1 MHDAVTLAPEGVLPA
16 CSRENIRVLHII
28 HSLLA
33 GGTER
38 QLLELLRGLQKE
50 ECITC
55 EVAVLS
61 TDVHFKEAAQ
71 LAFPIHYL
79 PRRRRY
85 DLSIFPRL
93 NRVVRDFRP
102 HIVHSWNSMC
112 SVYGAPLAMLAGA
125 RFVNG
130 YVRAA
135 AATLGMGDRDYARGK
150 LTIPFSD
157 VVVSN
162 SRAGLAAYG
171 VPTAKGV
178 CIHNGFDQQRL
189 DGLAPAADVRMALGI
204 TTPHIV
210 GMVASFSDLK
220 DYDSFFRSAQDVLAV
235 RDDVTFVAVGDGVHF
250 KRFQS
255 LFPQGRHPGIRLLGR
270 RQDVESVVSTFTI
283 GVLTSNTRL
292 HGEGIANALM
302 ECMALG
308 KPVIAT
314 DCGGNGELVVEGQT
328 GFLIAGADTDALT
341 KHIALLLDD
350 ASMAS
355 RLGEN
360 GRRRIREEFSLE
372 RMTQAH
378 VTLYGPLAGMRRP

>member
-1 MHDAVTLAPEGVLPA
+1 MRDVQELAPGSAVHTRSPGA
-16 CSRENIRVLHII
+16 IRVLHII

-38 QLLELLRGLQKE
+38 QLLELLRGLQME
-50 ECITC
+50 DRIAC

-61 TDVHFKEAAQ
+61 ADVHYEEAAL
-71 LAFPIHYL
+71 LAFPVHYL
-79 PRRRRY
+79 PRRTRY

-93 NRVVRDFRP
+93 NRVVRSFRP
-102 HIVHSWNSMC
+102 HIVHSWSSMC
-112 SVYGAPLAMLAGA
+112 SIYGAPVAMLAGA

-135 AATLGMGDRDYARGK
+135 AATLGMRDRDFLRGK
-150 LTIPFSD
+150 LTMPFSD

-171 VPTAKGV
+171 VPAAKGV
-178 CIHNGFDQQRL
+178 CIHNGFDPHRL
-189 DGLAPAADVRMALGI
+189 EGLKTAEDVRSALDI
-204 TTPHIV
+204 QTPYIV

-220 DYDSFFRSAQDVLAV
+220 DYDTFFRSACEVLSV

-250 KRFQS
+250 ERFQAQ
-255 LFPQGRHPGIRLLGR
+255 FPPALHPGIRFLGR
-270 RQDVESVVSTFTI
+270 RQDVESIANIFTI

-314 DCGGNGELVVEGQT
+314 DCGGNSELVEHGRS
-328 GFLIAGADTDALT
+328 GLLIAGDDADALT
-341 KHIALLLDD
+341 TCIIQILDD
-350 ASMAS
+350 VAQAS

-360 GRRRIREEFSLE
+360 GRRRILEEFSLQ
-372 RMTQAH
+372 RMTQEH
-378 VTLYGPLAGMRRP
+378 VALYKSLTRKLGR